1 MNRSF
6 GVIYRPLAATFLAL
20 GVVAWAGPTAS
31 AAEPEPP
38 GIESA
43 DGEVGTMAVP
53 CEGYKGTWYTVSN
66 VAKPKKITHATRHY
80 NGTSSNMS
88 SNFTT
93 GHQLTLTA
101 GITYTSGASAEA
113 SAVIGK
119 LSATASLSLAASGSK
134 TSTSS
139 VAVTATVKPKKYVV
153 TYAGRVQVTG
163 NWQKL
168 SCSSGNSSVLV
179 KAKGTG
185 RSHHVQEVGAVQCDI
200 AQPSGS
206 MAALAKSSYC

>member
-1 MNRSF
+1 M
-6 GVIYRPLAATFLAL
+6 VHRPVAAALLAL
-20 GVVAWAGPTAS
+20 GVVAGASSTAS
-31 AAEPEPP
+31 AAEPQPP
-38 GIESA
+38 TVESA
-43 DGEVGTMAVP
+43 DGEIGVMGVP
-53 CEGYKGTWYTVSN
+53 CDGYTGTWYSVSN

-93 GHQLTLTA
+93 GHQQTLTA

-119 LSATASLSLAASGSK
+119 LSASTSLSLAASGSA
-134 TSTSS
+134 TSSTSVS
-139 VAVTATVKPKKYVV
+139 VTATVKPQKYVV

-163 NWQKL
+163 NWQKN
-168 SCSSGNSSVLV
+168 SCSSGTGTLV
-179 KAKGTG
+179 VAAKGTG
-185 RSHHVQEVGAVQCDI
+185 KSHHVQEVGAAQCDI

>member
-1 MNRSF
+1 M
-6 GVIYRPLAATFLAL
+6 
-20 GVVAWAGPTAS
+20 
-31 AAEPEPP
+31 
-38 GIESA
+38 GIPC
-43 DGEVGTMAVP
+43 DG
-53 CEGYKGTWYTVSN
+53 YIGTWYTVSN

-80 NGTSSNMS
+80 NGTSSDMS

-119 LSATASLSLAASGSK
+119 LSASTSLSLAASGST

-139 VAVTATVKPKKYVV
+139 VSVTATVKPKKYVV

-163 NWQKL
+163 NWEKN
-168 SCSSGNSSVLV
+168 SCSSGGGIVLV
-179 KAKGTG
+179 AAKGTG
-185 RSHHVQEVGAVQCDI
+185 RSHHVQEVGAAQCDI
-200 AQPSGS
+200 VQPSGS

>member
-1 MNRSF
+1 M
-6 GVIYRPLAATFLAL
+6 AAALLAL
-20 GVVAWAGPTAS
+20 GVVAGAGSAAS
-31 AAEPEPP
+31 AAPEPP
-38 GIESA
+38 ALESV
-43 DGEVGTMAVP
+43 DGEVGTMGIP
-53 CEGYKGTWYTVSN
+53 CDGYSGTWYTVSN

-80 NGTSSNMS
+80 NGTSSDMS

-119 LSATASLSLAASGSK
+119 LSASTSLSLAASGSS
-134 TSTSS
+134 TSSSS

-163 NWQKL
+163 NWEKN
-168 SCSSGNSSVLV
+168 SCSSGNSTVIV
-179 KAKGTG
+179 AAKGTG
-185 RSHHVQEVGAVQCDI
+185 RSHHVQEVGAAQCDI
-200 AQPSGS
+200 TQPSGS

>member
-1 MNRSF
+1 MAH
-6 GVIYRPLAATFLAL
+6 RPVAAALLAL
-20 GVVAWAGPTAS
+20 GIVVGAGSTAS
-31 AAEPEPP
+31 ASEPQPP
-38 GIESA
+38 TVESA
-43 DGEVGTMAVP
+43 NGEVGVLGIP
-53 CEGYKGTWYTVSN
+53 CDGYSGTWYTVSN

-119 LSATASLSLAASGSK
+119 LSASTSLSLAASGS
-134 TSTSS
+134 STSS
-139 VAVTATVKPKKYVV
+139 SSVSVTATVKPQKYVV

-163 NWQKL
+163 NWEKN
-168 SCSSGNSSVLV
+168 SCSSGTSNVV
-179 KAKGTG
+179 VTAKGTG
-185 RSHHVQEVGAVQCDI
+185 RSHHVQEVGAAQCDI